1 VTRAEKKRSQRI
13 DEVTWQLFVRACGGR
28 CCACGREKKL
38 EQGHIQRHADGG
50 RLVFENLIPLC
61 KPCNGKHSRGFTRDS
76 RPAGWRDAFWK
87 LMLAEN
93 QVALGWQHPKPGAN
107 TLADAKSIE
116 NKGFLDMDSVEF
128 VAKSNYST
136 PTADTPTTR
145 PMCER
150 EARSLM
156 WNLFDRSNS
165 CTFPPKRPLARRQ
178 DQMMSLAMRNGRQ
191 DFEMAGGAFLREEP
205 WVVGDVN
212 RGSGYAQA
220 DSWAHFCDSFD
231 GYLKDGQARRLRDA
245 ARAELRKVEDA
256 KRAAE
261 DIVYLRQKRWN
272 DYMLAARVQPWPDMT
287 PEDRTFV
294 AELVAEKAA
303 GEVRDVSEERLE
315 QSLLLHRRWKFYTLD
330 EQRDARQKLY
340 GELRGAKQKLY
351 DKLAQC
357 AVWAQQRVPAEQEE
371 FAGQILSLR
380 EWIDGIKWKSVAD
393 LNDHGW
399 VVDELHTSLDPS
411 TPHIEFEDGE
421 LPF

>member
-1 VTRAEKKRSQRI
+1 VTRENKKRPPRI
-13 DEVTWQLFVRACGGR
+13 DEVTWRIFVRACGGR

-50 RLVFENLIPLC
+50 QLVFENLIPLC

-76 RPAGWRDAFWK
+76 RPAGWLDAFWK

-93 QVALGWQHPKPGAN
+93 HVALGWQHPNHGAN
-107 TLADAKSIE
+107 TLPDAKSIE
-116 NKGFLDMDSVEF
+116 NNGFFDMDSVEF
-128 VAKSNYST
+128 VAKSSNIT
-136 PTADTPTTR
+136 PTADSPSPR
-145 PMCER
+145 PMTER

-156 WNLFDRSNS
+156 WNLFEKSKP
-165 CTFPPKRPLARRQ
+165 CTFPPKRPLGKRQ
-178 DQMMSLAMRNGRQ
+178 DQMMSLAMRHGRE

-205 WVVGDVN
+205 WVVGDVD
-212 RGSGYAQA
+212 RGGGYAQA

-261 DIVYLRQKRWN
+261 GIVYLRQKRWN

-287 PEDRTFV
+287 PEDSTFV

-303 GEVRDVSEERLE
+303 GEVRDVSEERF
-315 QSLLLHRRWKFYTLD
+315 QRSLTLHRCWKFYTVD
-330 EQRDARQKLY
+330 ELRDARK
-340 GELRGAKQKLY
+340 KLY

-357 AVWAQQRVPAEQEE
+357 VEWAKQHGPADQKE
-371 FAGQILSLR
+371 FAGQILHLR
-380 EWIDGIKWKSVAD
+380 DWIDGLKTVAE
-393 LNDHGW
+393 LNEHGW
-399 VVDELHTSLDPS
+399 GVDELHTQLDPS
-411 TPHIEFEDGE
+411 RPCIEFDADEC
-421 LPF
+421 PF